1 MEKYG
6 INKKT
11 TCLII
16 EDEQPAT
23 EMLMDY
29 ISQRRELKLLG
40 IAAQLS
46 EVENIIKNVAPSIIF
61 LDLIIPMGDNTKF
74 NFEELPIS
82 SNIIITSALPITSYK
97 GLLPKGRLFEL
108 NKPISQEKFNQCIDK
123 ILNTNLE
130 KYKKTEI

>member
-1 MEKYG
+1 MS
-6 INKKT
+6 KKT

-40 IAAQLS
+40 IASQLS
-46 EVENIIKNVAPSIIF
+46 EVESMIKNEAPSIIF